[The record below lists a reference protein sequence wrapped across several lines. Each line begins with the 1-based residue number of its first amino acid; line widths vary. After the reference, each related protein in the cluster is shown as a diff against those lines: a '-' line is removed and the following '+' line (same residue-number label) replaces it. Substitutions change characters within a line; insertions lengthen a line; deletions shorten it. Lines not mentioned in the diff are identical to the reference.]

1 MAGVHTWP
9 TLKCDL
15 YIHRIVY
22 IVYKYHTI
30 VYKQIHIQLYKYHVS
45 LLRPH
50 LSPLSIVTR
59 LLPVTGCYIH
69 SFLSRKMTMM
79 IMMMILHSLI
89 PIQEDDDDGHGDI
102 QSKSKSAPELKVK
115 SPPSTRSHIHQHW
128 APLIALICDDKPP
141 RWQFRS
147 IQTGP

>member
-1 MAGVHTWP
+1 MSVSNRYINNCINTKYHCCVHTCP

-22 IVYKYHTI
+22 IVYRYHTI

-50 LSPLSIVTR
+50 LSLLSIVTR

-69 SFLSRKMTMM
+69 SFLSGKMTMM

-89 PIQEDDDDGHGDI
+89 PIQEDDDDGDY
-102 QSKSKSAPELKVK
+102 QSKSALELKVK
-115 SPPSTRSHIHQHW
+115 SRQ
-128 APLIALICDDKPP
+128 ALDPT
-141 RWQFRS
+141 S
-147 IQTGP
+147 ISTGPL